1 MQPAACVEDKKSVM
15 KACLRS
21 STVFPLM
28 FVNSAGESS
37 GYYYRFLPELSE
49 DLLKCPINV
58 KEPADLT
65 GGIEEKLKTLK
76 FLKELPVRRKTVV
89 ADGEED
95 QITNLWLNLWCKTFT
110 SHDIKEHDYRL
121 AQLLEVLS
129 QWQTKDADL
138 KLDMHS
144 SIIRTCCEY
153 GSAKLTVVFFENIKA
168 VEVRSHA
175 SVLNHY
181 LNAIS
186 SGETAK
192 SLFMRLSRSSTFEE
206 TKSIIKDSVVD
217 YPAGFKFGKQ
227 PFQQRTFLTEKMGNV
242 ISEEVKLGISIEDC
256 AECRKP
262 DEQIILDS
270 EKVPHRFC
278 SQCRKEL
285 TAKLKVR
292 VGRPTIYSL
301 STSVFWEH
309 EVKILPIR
317 ELKEAVERL
326 CEGRKLLEL
335 WTLRNKEM
343 VFWNA
348 VWYFTVHKLPYD
360 LFLPYQTITRK
371 SIVVENLGTKSKNK
385 HNADEDGM
393 WFDQFKQVR
402 GFALCAD
409 SETQTDPQ

>member
-1 MQPAACVEDKKSVM
+1 MC
-15 KACLRS
+15 
-21 STVFPLM
+21 
-28 FVNSAGESS
+28 
-37 GYYYRFLPELSE
+37 
-49 DLLKCPINV
+49 
-58 KEPADLT
+58 
-65 GGIEEKLKTLK
+65 
-76 FLKELPVRRKTVV
+76 
-89 ADGEED
+89 
-95 QITNLWLNLWCKTFT
+95 
-110 SHDIKEHDYRL
+110 
-121 AQLLEVLS
+121 
-129 QWQTKDADL
+129 
-138 KLDMHS
+138 
-144 SIIRTCCEY
+144 IRD
-153 GSAKLTVVFFENIKA
+153 
-168 VEVRSHA
+168 R
-175 SVLNHY
+175 
-181 LNAIS
+181 
-186 SGETAK
+186 
-192 SLFMRLSRSSTFEE
+192 
-206 TKSIIKDSVVD
+206 
-217 YPAGFKFGKQ
+217 
-227 PFQQRTFLTEKMGNV
+227 
-242 ISEEVKLGISIEDC
+242 
-256 AECRKP
+256 
-262 DEQIILDS
+262 
-270 EKVPHRFC
+270 
-278 SQCRKEL
+278 
-285 TAKLKVR
+285 LKVR